1 VWPIICIPIGVF
13 NKGFFYFW
21 VGLSAAWDLVATGYL
36 CFAPLIEASDELLR
50 VMKGMVGMDSSDVK
64 DVEMYKADGTT
75 STAAPAH
82 TAAIGH

>member
-1 VWPIICIPIGVF
+1 VF

-21 VGLSAAWDLVATGYL
+21 VGLSAAWGLVATGYL

-50 VMKGMVGMDSSDVK
+50 VMKGMIGIDSGVK

-75 STAAPAH
+75 STAAPAQ
-82 TAAIGH
+82 AAIGH